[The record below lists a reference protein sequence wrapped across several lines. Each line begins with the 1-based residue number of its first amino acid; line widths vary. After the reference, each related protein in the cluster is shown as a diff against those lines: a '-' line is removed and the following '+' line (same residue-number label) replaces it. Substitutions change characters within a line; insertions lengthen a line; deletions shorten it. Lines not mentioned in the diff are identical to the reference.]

1 MPTSQ
6 ESLANAKTNVRSYV
20 DFTATY
26 GLKNYAFTITANEL
40 FLALGIPATAA
51 PIPSYGSIRIYLGL
65 DNSTG
70 EFKLYITPATGNV
83 NLPGL
88 PGDDFIL
95 PDNAQDINAY
105 VLELIYPCPNTCS
118 VNSPLYYLNV

>member
-6 ESLANAKTNVRSYV
+6 ESLTTAIANVSNYV
-20 DFTATY
+20 QFTQNNN
-26 GLKNYAFTITANEL
+26 LRNYAFTIGAEEL
-40 FLALGIPATAA
+40 FLALGMPA
-51 PIPSYGSIRIYLGL
+51 PITPPSFGNIRIYLGL
-65 DNSTG
+65 DNNTG
-70 EFKLYITPATGNV
+70 EFKLYITPVTGNV

-88 PGDDFIL
+88 AGDDFIL
-95 PDNAQDINAY
+95 PDNTQDANAY